1 VALLDSTL
9 GELSE
14 EMIEGDESFHGVAQN
29 VMISPPNCVADL
41 KPNAAEHVEL
51 RRIIFAAPR
60 SVKCGLTR
68 SVPPAALE
76 KAVRNA
82 VPAVFGM
89 CKWTI
94 FCVVAVVIVP
104 SIILL
109 AWKWPV
115 PGYYGTGCKEG
126 IDL

>member
-1 VALLDSTL
+1 
-9 GELSE
+9 
-14 EMIEGDESFHGVAQN
+14 
-29 VMISPPNCVADL
+29 
-41 KPNAAEHVEL
+41 
-51 RRIIFAAPR
+51 
-60 SVKCGLTR
+60 VKCGLTR